1 LQEKLKQTMNAV
13 RQFSSFEELP
23 PGAKTSFEL
32 AGKQSFF
39 SSLPWFRTFVGH
51 ALDEGDHLRIYC
63 APDSPA
69 ETGRD
74 STLLATVHRAVDSGV
89 LKPRKLSSLSNYY
102 TSLFN
107 LVGNDAGSREGAM
120 ELTKAIANDSPAW
133 DEVELKPLDLD
144 SPAFL
149 GLKEGLQS
157 AGFVVQTYFC
167 FGNWY
172 LKVNGRTYAE
182 YLEHLPSVLKNTL
195 RRKKKKL
202 EKTGRA
208 RIEIFTGG
216 ENLGSAIDA
225 YNKVYSASWKQPEPY
240 PRFVPELIST
250 CARLGALRLGI
261 LYFDGEPIAAQF
273 WIVQNGA
280 ALIYKL
286 AYDDKFT
293 EWSAGTILT
302 AALMEHAI
310 DVDKVGEID
319 YLTGD
324 DAYKRDYMS
333 DRRERWG
340 ILAMNPRTVRGA
352 AAIARHIGGR
362 AVKRAVQSLAKKF
375 FKEQKTEQA
384 A

>member
-1 LQEKLKQTMNAV
+1 MNVV

-23 PGAKTSFEL
+23 PDAQMSFEE
-32 AGKQSFF
+32 AGKRSFF

-51 ALDEGDHLRIYC
+51 ALDKGDHLRIYC
-63 APDSPA
+63 SRHSFAPTD
-69 ETGRD
+69 GF
-74 STLLATVHRAVDSGV
+74 STVLATVQRSADSGV

-102 TSLFN
+102 TSLFEP
-107 LVGNDAGSREGAM
+107 VGNGAASREGALALA
-120 ELTKAIANDSPAW
+120 EAIANDSPSW
-133 DEVELKPLDLD
+133 DEVELKPLDVD
-144 SPAFL
+144 SPAFIA
-149 GLKEGLQS
+149 LKEGLQS

-172 LKVNGRTYAE
+172 LKMNGRTYAE
-182 YLEHLPSVLKNTL
+182 YLEQLPSVLKNTL

-208 RIEIFTGG
+208 KITIVTG
-216 ENLGSAIDA
+216 EEDLESAIVA
-225 YNKVYSASWKQPEPY
+225 YNSVYSGSWKQPEPY
-240 PRFVPELIST
+240 PHFVPELIST
-250 CARLGALRLGI
+250 CATLGALRLGL

-273 WIVQNGA
+273 WIVQNSA

-286 AYDDKFT
+286 AYDEKFT

-302 AALMEHAI
+302 AALMEHSI
-310 DVDKVGEID
+310 DVDKVSEID

-362 AVKRAVQSLAKKF
+362 AVKRTVQSLVKMF
-375 FKEQKTEQA
+375 FKEHKTQQA
-384 A
+384 